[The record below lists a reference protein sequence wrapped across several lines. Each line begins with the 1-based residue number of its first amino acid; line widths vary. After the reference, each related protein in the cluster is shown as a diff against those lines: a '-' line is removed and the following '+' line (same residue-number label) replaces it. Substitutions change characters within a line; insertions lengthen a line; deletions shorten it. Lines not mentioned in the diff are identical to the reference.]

1 MKSEKGFTLI
11 EMLLVLMMTMIIFIF
26 MVSSIYEKW
35 QYHLAL
41 LYLEQLKVEA
51 MEAQSLR
58 ESPLGD
64 DVLYCT
70 IIITIDNEGNS
81 IWDVRKKMV
90 YDHRATIK
98 RIEMPKNVRFS
109 KGTSSMHL
117 GFNNEGFNKG
127 IQKLEFYIGEDKYI
141 MTNFFREGV
150 IKFYK
155 KS

>member
-1 MKSEKGFTLI
+1 MKSEKGFTFI
-11 EMLLVLMMTMIIFIF
+11 EMLLVLVMTMTIFIF
-26 MVSSIYEKW
+26 MISSIYEKW

-58 ESPLGD
+58 ESPLGK
-64 DVLYCT
+64 DVIYCT

-81 IWDVRKKMV
+81 IWDVRKRMV
-90 YDHRATIK
+90 NDRRASV
-98 RIEMPKNVRFS
+98 RRVEMPKNVRFS
-109 KGTSSMHL
+109 KGTSSMHF

-127 IQKLEFYIGEDKYI
+127 IQKLEFYIGKDKYI

-155 KS
+155 KT